1 MTALKPQF
9 ASMLL
14 ALEPVSVL
22 YHETFVLELLSAFAA
37 LTPQK
42 TTYAVSDLEAF
53 GAYLARSSHG
63 DRQDLLDLIN
73 LAARRAE
80 VAQGLK
86 PRDEEKIIFDKNPPL
101 HTIRLHSNHAL
112 IRSEAPIFSLWEAA
126 VKRQAEG
133 ELGETFI
140 PNQAES
146 ILVHL
151 SSSGSVEQ
159 LLIRAPFLPLIER
172 LSQGENL
179 QAALEGMVWD
189 DPDIEKQFVRLLNG
203 LQLSGALIIK
213 G

>member
-1 MTALKPQF
+1 MTAMKPQF
-9 ASMLL
+9 ASILS

-42 TTYAVSDLEAF
+42 TSYAVSDLEAF
-53 GAYLARSSHG
+53 GAHLATTSHG
-63 DRQDLLDLIN
+63 DRQDLLDLIK
-73 LAARRAE
+73 LAAKRSAVAE
-80 VAQGLK
+80 GLK
-86 PRDEEKIIFDKNPPL
+86 PLDEEKIIFEKNPPL
-101 HTIRLHSNHAL
+101 DSIRLHSNHAL
-112 IRSEAPIFSLWEAA
+112 IRSEAPIYSLWEAA
-126 VKRQAEG
+126 VKRKHEG

-151 SSSGSVEQ
+151 NSAGAVAQ
-159 LLIRAPFLPLIER
+159 LLIRAPFLPLIDR
-172 LSQGENL
+172 LSAGEDL
-179 QAALEGMVWD
+179 QAALEGMIWD